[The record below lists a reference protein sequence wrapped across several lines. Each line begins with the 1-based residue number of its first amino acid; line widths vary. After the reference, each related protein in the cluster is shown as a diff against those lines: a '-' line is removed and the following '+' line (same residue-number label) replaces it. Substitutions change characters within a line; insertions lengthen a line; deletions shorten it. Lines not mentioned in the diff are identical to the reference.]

1 MPANNNDTD
10 LQRLQPHHT
19 YYIMG
24 GDLHFLVEKTLF
36 RVHSYF
42 FIRDSV
48 KFNKI
53 LQPSATAGQ
62 FREGSESN
70 PIVIPD
76 ISPDDFATFLWV
88 FYNPK
93 YTSYDHAPVESWV
106 LILKLAHKW
115 EFVAVKDC
123 AARQLETKTDISV
136 AERLRL
142 YQEVEVDSDKYI
154 VPLFK
159 ALCKRDI
166 PLTLE
171 ESKLLGIE
179 TVYLIS
185 TAREKLRAVPSD
197 GGKSPL
203 PRDLEDE
210 DVTRTILNLLDPKA
224 ANDNQNGLPSRSDTK
239 KRRNGTSASKDT
251 QDSTSKT
258 GGNS

>member
-1 MPANNNDTD
+1 MPSNDKSSD
-10 LQRLQPHHT
+10 LQRLQPHGT

-36 RVHSYF
+36 RIHSYF
-42 FIRDSV
+42 FIRDSI
-48 KFNKI
+48 KFNKL
-53 LQPSATAGQ
+53 LQPSATAGH
-62 FREGSESN
+62 FREGSENN

-93 YTSYDHAPVESWV
+93 YTLYDAPLESWV
-106 LILKLAHKW
+106 LILKLSHKW

-123 AARQLETKTDISV
+123 AARQLEAKTDITV
-136 AERLRL
+136 VERLRL
-142 YQEVEVDSDKYI
+142 YQENEVDVTKYI
-154 VPLFK
+154 VPLYK
-159 ALCKRDI
+159 ALCQQDI

-179 TVYLIS
+179 TVYLI
-185 TAREKLRAVPSD
+185 TTTREKLRAVPSD

-203 PRDLEDE
+203 PRELEDG
-210 DVTRTILNLLDPKA
+210 DITRTILNLLDPKA
-224 ANDNQNGLPSRSDTK
+224 VDDKHGPPTSGTK
-239 KRRNGTSASKDT
+239 KRRNGTSASKDP